1 MKFAALTAAALLA
14 ATSAQAI
21 ELGATGISLGVDTTA
36 EYNIDAETMTL
47 TTTPELGYNM
57 YGYVNLT
64 VGADIAIY
72 DDEFVM
78 GDELPTLDFEAS
90 THIRENLELYI
101 ETGYDLEAEDMSD
114 VVVGATF
121 SF

>member
-21 ELGATGISLGVDTTA
+21 DLGATGLSLGVDTTA
-36 EYNIDAETMTL
+36 EYNIDAENMTL

-57 YGYVNLT
+57 YGFVNLT

-78 GDELPTLDFEAS
+78 GDELPTLDFGAS
-90 THIRENLELYI
+90 TLIRENLELYL